1 MRVLDY
7 EVEPLVDCLD
17 TNVNDVA
24 FIWATTMIEGHD
36 IVKEFLA
43 CGMYPLS
50 VIFGFKN
57 VTEGTTVM
65 SKVVVHL
72 PVFPVEPVFAENAHH
87 CLVKMEMDTE

>member
-17 TNVNDVA
+17 TDVNDVA
-24 FIWATTMIEGHD
+24 FIWATTMIEGYD
-36 IVKEFLA
+36 VVKEFLA

-50 VIFGFKN
+50 VIFSFKN

-72 PVFPVEPVFAENAHH
+72 PVFPMEPVSTENAHR
-87 CLVKMEMDTE
+87 CLAKVEMDAK